1 MRICYIGDGQSVHN
15 HFMIDWFRKRGHN
28 LLFLTDTP
36 EYSPHCEVREVVK
49 RHGGGPLR
57 HLIAGWRVRSMIH
70 QWQPD
75 IVHAHNITGY
85 GYWGG
90 MSGFSPLV
98 MTAWGSDLLVF
109 AKNSLLVRKMAQFSM
124 RRADLITADAN
135 DLCDTAARL
144 AGNKA
149 DVRLLQW
156 GVDLDEFDKEL
167 TESVRDNYRDGK
179 EIVFLSTRRLR
190 PIYNIDVIIKAY
202 AAIRNKIP
210 PSRLIIVGEDFL
222 SEQLKNLCQDLKIEQ
237 HTHFTGWV
245 ERDDYVNIMK
255 SADIFIS
262 IPTSDSTALSLL
274 EAFAARSAVITGDLK
289 ANKEWITDNQ
299 NGLLV
304 EPQNVDALADAMVD
318 AASDPERINQWGEF
332 NRIMVEERGERQ
344 KEMLRLERMYE
355 ELLCKKKT

>member
-1 MRICYIGDGQSVHN
+1 MRICYIGDGQSIHN
-15 HFMIDWFRKRGHN
+15 HFMIDWFRKRGHS

-36 EYSPHCEVREVVK
+36 EYSPDCEVKAVVK

-57 HLIAGWRVRSMIH
+57 HLLAGWRVRAMIR
-70 QWQPD
+70 QWKPD
-75 IVHAHNITGY
+75 IVHAHNVTGY
-85 GYWGG
+85 GYWGALA
-90 MSGFSPLV
+90 GFSPLV

-109 AKNSLLVRKMAQFSM
+109 AKNSLLVRKMAQFSL

-135 DLCDTAARL
+135 DLCAVAARL
-144 AGNKA
+144 TGKNA

-156 GVDLDEFDKEL
+156 GVDLDEFDREL

-202 AAIRNKIP
+202 AAIQSKIP
-210 PSRLIIVGEDFL
+210 PSRLIIVGDDFL
-222 SEQLKNLCQDLKIEQ
+222 NDQMKSLCQELQIEQ

-245 ERDDYVNIMK
+245 EREEYVDIMK
-255 SADIFIS
+255 AADVFIS

-274 EAFAARSAVITGDLK
+274 EAFTARSAVITGDLR
-289 ANKEWITDNQ
+289 ANREWITDHQ

-304 EPQNVDALADAMVD
+304 EPQNVDALANAMVD
-318 AASDPERINQWGEF
+318 AASDKMRINQWSES
-332 NRIMVEERGERQ
+332 NRTMVEDRGERH
-344 KEMLRLERMYE
+344 KEMLRLEKMYE